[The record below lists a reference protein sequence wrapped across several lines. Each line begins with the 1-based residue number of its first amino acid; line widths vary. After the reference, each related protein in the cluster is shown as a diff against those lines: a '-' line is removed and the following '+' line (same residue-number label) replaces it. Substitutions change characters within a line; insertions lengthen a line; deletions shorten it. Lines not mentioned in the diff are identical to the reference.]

1 MRAHTMGRRLGRV
14 VAVAALGLA
23 VSLTGAAAA
32 YAQAAALPEAGE
44 DLVSVESVAKS
55 AIADSSEGAAVS
67 LRDFEWL

>member
-23 VSLTGAAAA
+23 VSLTGGTAA
-32 YAQAAALPEAGE
+32 YAGSAVFPGLDNELAPGQSVVKSSITDSGE
-44 DLVSVESVAKS
+44 DP
-55 AIADSSEGAAVS
+55 VS